1 MKIINHQ
8 LLAED
13 DVTVIAELP
22 LLAFDVTVQVWE
34 VPTEY
39 RANGFYV
46 STGND
51 IPACDHGAPIFSE
64 ELPADEATKLAAEF
78 DLAAQRLSDAVQ
90 RHLDVTVKAKGYESV
105 LSAATYATSTNT
117 KFKAD
122 GIAAIKWRD
131 AVWTVCH
138 SALTDAKSGAKTIPT
153 ESELLASLPTLS
165 W

>member
-1 MKIINHQ
+1 MQIINHQ

-13 DVTVIAELP
+13 GVTVISELQK
-22 LLAFDVTVQVWE
+22 LAYDTTVNVWE

-46 STGND
+46 STGNE
-51 IPACDHGAPIFSE
+51 IPACDHDAPVFSE
-64 ELPADEATKLAAEF
+64 ELKADEETKLAREF
-78 DLAAQRLSDAVQ
+78 ELAATRVNDAVQ
-90 RHLDVTVKAKGYESV
+90 RHLDSVAVTKGYDSL
-105 LSAATYATSTNT
+105 LSAASYATSANS

-138 SALTDAKSGAKTIPT
+138 SALTDAKAGTKTIPT
-153 ESELLASLPTLS
+153 ESELLASLPTLN

>member
-13 DVTVIAELP
+13 GVTVIDDLP
-22 LLAFDVTVQVWE
+22 LLAFDVTVQAWE

-46 STGND
+46 ATGNV
-51 IPACDHGAPIFSE
+51 IPACDHDAPVFSG
-64 ELPADEATKLAAEF
+64 ELKADESTKLAYEF
-78 DLAAQRLSDAVQ
+78 DLAATRLNDYVQ
-90 RHLDVTVKAKGYESV
+90 RHLDSVAATKGYDS
-105 LSAATYATSTNT
+105 LISAASYATSSNT

-131 AVWTVCH
+131 AVWTACN
-138 SALTDAKSGAKTIPT
+138 AYLTEVQAGTKSIPT
-153 ESELLASLPTLS
+153 VEELLASLPSLS